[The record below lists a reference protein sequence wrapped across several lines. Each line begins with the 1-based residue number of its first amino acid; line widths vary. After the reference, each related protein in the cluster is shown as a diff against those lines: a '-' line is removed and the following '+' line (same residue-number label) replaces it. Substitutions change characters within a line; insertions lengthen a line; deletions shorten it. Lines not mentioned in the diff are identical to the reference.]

1 MFVRVLGVRR
11 LLQVLQFGVSEVS
24 RFKCQRISLGLIFQ
38 LEVWVSNDSKI
49 YLTECVFSG
58 QVFQG
63 FRGLDVSFFRSN
75 LC

>member
-38 LEVWVSNDSKI
+38 FEVWVSNDSKI
-49 YLTECVFSG
+49 YLTKGF
-58 QVFQG
+58 FQG
-63 FRGLDVSFFRSN
+63 KYFKVSEV
-75 LC
+75 